1 MAFGQPSK
9 NRRRS
14 EGRGKMERIFRQSS
28 KEPSLPTFCINGI
41 RQSRSL
47 TLVGE
52 TVSGLRMPSL
62 GCFSFGPEH
71 IQSPD
76 IWSPT
81 IGPEEQTV
89 PAHLVPMHKWSPRQL
104 VPKNKQ
110 SRLIWSPWTNGPQDN
125 WSPWTIGPQNLL
137 VYSKCGLKHFFQFFD
152 ILWSTFDITDDFKP
166 ISKMFFSC
174 FGEIKQ
180 LFLFSS
186 NIIL

>member
-1 MAFGQPSK
+1 MVYGW
-9 NRRRS
+9 
-14 EGRGKMERIFRQSS
+14 
-28 KEPSLPTFCINGI
+28 CIC
-41 RQSRSL
+41 
-47 TLVGE
+47 
-52 TVSGLRMPSL
+52 

-81 IGPEEQTV
+81 IG
-89 PAHLVPMHKWSPRQL
+89 
-104 VPKNKQ
+104 PKNKQ

-152 ILWSTFDITDDFKP
+152 IWWSTFDITDDFKP
-166 ISKMFFSC
+166 ISKMVFSC

-180 LFLFSS
+180 SLFFLFSS
-186 NIIL
+186 NIILQILLNYFLPKYTISN

>member
-1 MAFGQPSK
+1 MAFRRPSEI
-9 NRRRS
+9 RRRP
-14 EGRGKMERIFRQSS
+14 EGCGKMERIFSQGS

-89 PAHLVPMHKWSPRQL
+89 PAHLVPKEKWSPRQL
-104 VPKNKQ
+104 VP
-110 SRLIWSPWTNGPQDN
+110 LDN
-125 WSPWTIGPQNLL
+125 WSPKFASI
-137 VYSKCGLKHFFQFFD
+137 FQK
-152 ILWSTFDITDDFKP
+152 W
-166 ISKMFFSC
+166 
-174 FGEIKQ
+174 FGT
-180 LFLFSS
+180 LFS
-186 NIIL
+186 IF